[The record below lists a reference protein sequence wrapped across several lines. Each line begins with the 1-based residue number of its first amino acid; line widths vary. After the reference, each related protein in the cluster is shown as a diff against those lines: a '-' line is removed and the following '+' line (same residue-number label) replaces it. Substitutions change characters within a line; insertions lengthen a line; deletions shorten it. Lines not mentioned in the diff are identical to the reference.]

1 MNRKAAIL
9 AVVLAAVVGAAPAQT
24 YPSKPIKI
32 ISPFSAG
39 GGNDFL
45 ARFLSVR
52 LGAALGQPVVVENKP
67 GAGGMMGTD
76 LVAKAAPDGHTIL
89 LGSNGPLSVLPA
101 LGVKTPYDTSNDL
114 VPVALLTKQ
123 PFVLLTHAASPLKDC
138 KQFIAMAKAQP
149 DKLNY
154 GTAGTGSAPHLAV
167 EALQEQAGIRMTH
180 IPYKGASPAIND
192 LVAGQIQLSTADPN
206 TAAPLLKQ
214 GRLRALAVTTA
225 RRSPL
230 LPEVPTLA
238 ECGVKGFDVAGWFG
252 VLVPANTP
260 APIVARLQSELARL
274 MATPEAKEGLANL
287 GGELMAT
294 TPVQFTQHI
303 KAETARWRQLVTTLN
318 IKPDNN

>member
-1 MNRKAAIL
+1 MNRRFAIAAI
-9 AVVLAAVVGAAPAQT
+9 VLAAAAGAPLAQT
-24 YPSKPIKI
+24 YPSKPIKMV
-32 ISPFSAG
+32 SPFSAG

-52 LGAALGQPVVVENKP
+52 LAAALGQPVVVENKP

-76 LVAKAAPDGHTIL
+76 AVAKAAPDGHTIL

-101 LGVKTPYDTSNDL
+101 LGVKTPYDAGNDL

-138 KQFIAMAKAQP
+138 KQFIATAKAQP

-167 EALQEQAGIRMTH
+167 EALQLQAGIRMTH

-214 GRLRALAVTTA
+214 GRLRALAVTTG

-230 LPEVPTLA
+230 LPEVPTIA
-238 ECGVKGFDVAGWFG
+238 ECGVAGYDVAGWFG
-252 VLVPANTP
+252 ALVPAGTP
-260 APIVARLQSELARL
+260 APIVARLQTELARI
-274 MATPEAKEGLANL
+274 MAAPETKQALSNL
-287 GGELMAT
+287 GGELLAS
-294 TPVQFTQHI
+294 TPLQFAQHI
-303 KAETARWRQLVTTLN
+303 KSETSRWRQLATTLN
-318 IKPDNN
+318 IKPDSN